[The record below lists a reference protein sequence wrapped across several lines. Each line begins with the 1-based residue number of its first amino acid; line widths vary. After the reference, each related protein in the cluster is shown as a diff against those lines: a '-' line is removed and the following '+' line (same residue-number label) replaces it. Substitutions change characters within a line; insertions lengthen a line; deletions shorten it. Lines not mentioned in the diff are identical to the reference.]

1 MDVPSHYCDPEEKPQ
16 HSRDCQIH
24 CPGQCVVSEWTEWST
39 CLSVST
45 YFAASLSL
53 AESAAALLYHHPYN
67 FIFYSR
73 RAERLLRKWV
83 SEKEKE
89 LVKDRRRRH
98 VLLEMFPTF
107 RGEQS
112 L

>member
-16 HSRDCQIH
+16 NIRDCQIH

-45 YFAASLSL
+45 SLRVRLL
-53 AESAAALLYHHPYN
+53 AKLTPLLYRHPYN
-67 FIFYSR
+67 FIFYSL
-73 RAERLLRKWV
+73 AERLPRKWV

-89 LVKDRRRRH
+89 LVKDQRH
-98 VLLEMFPTF
+98 LLLEMFPTF

>member
-1 MDVPSHYCDPEEKPQ
+1 MRGLGMD
-16 HSRDCQIH
+16 R
-24 CPGQCVVSEWTEWST
+24 VVHLP
-39 CLSVST
+39 LSK
-45 YFAASLSL
+45 YLLRREFKFYL
-53 AESAAALLYHHPYN
+53 AGSATLLYHHPYN
-67 FIFYSR
+67 FIFYSPA
-73 RAERLLRKWV
+73 AERLLRKWV

-98 VLLEMFPTF
+98 LLLEMFPTF